1 MGHPVV
7 DETMDKLEKL
17 AKIEKLEKLTSL
29 TVDEK
34 QEKLE
39 DKSDYLL
46 LVDLMS
52 FVDDDLLIFSKE
64 CRMEL
69 KNMEDM
75 FW

>member
-1 MGHPVV
+1 MN
-7 DETMDKLEKL
+7 
-17 AKIEKLEKLTSL
+17 KIEKFDKVTKNLRK
-29 TVDEK
+29 
-34 QEKLE
+34 

-75 FW
+75 F